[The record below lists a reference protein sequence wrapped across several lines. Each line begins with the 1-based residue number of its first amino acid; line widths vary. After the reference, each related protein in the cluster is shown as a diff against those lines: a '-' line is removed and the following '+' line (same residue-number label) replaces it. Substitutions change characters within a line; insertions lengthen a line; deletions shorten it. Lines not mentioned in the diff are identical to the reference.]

1 MTTTETVEVPPK
13 LTRAEYAL
21 LSKEEKK
28 ERHRAQKRVRN
39 AVYYA
44 ANREA
49 ILENKKNYRESNREA
64 IQEYQKEYQK
74 EYREINRVALLEKKK
89 ERYERNREAVREQQK
104 DYYERNREA
113 LLEKH
118 KEYRE
123 RNAASL
129 SSRRKGRWRETGK
142 PLAKATAYAI
152 HAVYTT
158 EEQHLKYA
166 LYLTYMA
173 GINSDMRSVCRRS
186 TPIDGFL
193 AEFEDQT
200 YTLYAAMNTTSVDF
214 ENMLDSEPT
223 NPTTTIK
230 ETSNVQ

>member
-49 ILENKKNYRESNREA
+49 ILENKKDYRESNREA

-74 EYREINRVALLEKKK
+74 EYREINREALLEKKK

-113 LLEKH
+113 IREQQKD
-118 KEYRE
+118 YRD
-123 RNAASL
+123 RNAASI
-129 SSRRKGRWRETGK
+129 SSRNKARWRETRR
-142 PLAKATAYAI
+142 PLAMAAAYAI
-152 HAVYTT
+152 NTLYTT
-158 EEQHLKYA
+158 DEAREKYA
-166 LYLTYMA
+166 MYLTYMREV
-173 GINSDMRSVCRRS
+173 NTDMDAACRRS
-186 TPIDGFL
+186 TPVEYLL
-193 AEFEDQT
+193 ATFEEQT
-200 YTLYAAMNTTSVDF
+200 YPIYAAMNSTTVDLD
-214 ENMLDSEPT
+214 NMLDSEAATT
-223 NPTTTIK
+223 NPTTINQ
-230 ETSNVQ
+230 E